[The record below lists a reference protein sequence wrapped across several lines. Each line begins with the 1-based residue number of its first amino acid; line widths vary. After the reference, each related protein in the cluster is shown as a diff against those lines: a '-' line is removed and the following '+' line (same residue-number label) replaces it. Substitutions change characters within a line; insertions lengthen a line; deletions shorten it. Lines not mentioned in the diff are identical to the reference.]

1 MEQYCPKTWARNTPW
16 LSSSKYFR
24 EIRKAFELTTKISCR
39 FGHYITLPYAV
50 KKYEETDTL
59 KLIDLEGESVV
70 SDRFSKNVETLRRC
84 RRNLLVEQRTHRLLR
99 DSEDLLHFLWTLLLL
114 QLSSRRIRGSRQASI
129 SNKYSLRRD
138 TNIFWVSILLWWQL
152 GINRNRYL

>member
-1 MEQYCPKTWARNTPW
+1 MQIW
-16 LSSSKYFR
+16 
-24 EIRKAFELTTKISCR
+24 
-39 FGHYITLPYAV
+39 TLHNAALRSEEVRGDGYA
-50 KKYEETDTL
+50 EA
-59 KLIDLEGESVV
+59 DLEGESVV

-138 TNIFWVSILLWWQL
+138 TNIF
-152 GINRNRYL
+152 